1 MKNGFQNIP
10 MFSDVDR
17 HVLGEMIEKRHIY
30 TGYYSKG
37 KTVYNQYDLCNTLD
51 IVLSGSLI
59 AYALSQNG
67 SATTMFEFRKNS
79 ILGANLLFGERAVY
93 PLNIYCLTDCEMV
106 HVAREA
112 VLDLLHDYKF
122 VLRYI
127 RSLSQNSQGMNQ
139 KIAMLM
145 QKTLRENI
153 MEYLW
158 QQSVL
163 QQSPTIMLPISKKEL
178 ADYLGVQR
186 PSLFRELKKLCDEN
200 IIQIQNRKVTLLAE
214 YTCPVFL
221 RSE

>member
-10 MFSDVDR
+10 MFSDVDL
-17 HVLGEMIEKRHIY
+17 HILGELIEKRLLY
-30 TGYYSKG
+30 TCSYSKG
-37 KTVYNQYDLCNTLD
+37 KTVYNQHDPCDTLD

-59 AYALSQNG
+59 AYLLSQNG

-79 ILGANLLFGERAVY
+79 ILGANLLFGESTAY
-93 PLNIYCLTDCEMV
+93 PLNIYCLTDCVMV

-112 VLDLLHDYKF
+112 VLELLHDYNF
-122 VLRYI
+122 VMRYI

-139 KIAMLM
+139 KIKMLT

-153 MEYLW
+153 VEYLR

-163 QQSPTIMLPISKKEL
+163 QQSPTIVLPTSKKEL

-200 IIQIQNRKVTLLAE
+200 IIQIQNRKVTLLVE
-214 YTCPVFL
+214 
-221 RSE
+221 